1 MKTLHKSYRIIEGK
15 SSHKYFSENYLTD
28 NIIEYYEKNHDKMSE
43 IELPK
48 IESKSVELYEEAIK
62 NMETAGMITDE

>member
-1 MKTLHKSYRIIEGK
+1 
-15 SSHKYFSENYLTD
+15 
-28 NIIEYYEKNHDKMSE
+28 MSE

-48 IESKSVELYEEAIK
+48 IESKSVKLYEEAIE